1 MLSNFRQHLNSSE
14 RIVVKYHNK
23 METSVLQDLG
33 LNEIEIKV
41 YLELL
46 KSESLL
52 ASEISSRLN
61 LHRTTSYYIL
71 SNLIKKGLVSYIIK
85 SGKKYFI
92 ATNPEKLLDMEK
104 ERELKIKSLIPELIG
119 LKQPLEKIP
128 LVEVYEGKDGLKTI
142 WEDILKSLR
151 KNQELLILATGK
163 APKILPY
170 YLPSFHN
177 RRIEQKIKLKI
188 IYNDLSESKKRGK
201 ELAKMKFTQVKYLS
215 KDYFMPSSTLVY
227 DDKIA
232 FMLWNENK
240 TIGIL
245 IHDKDINKSF
255 QNYFNLLWK
264 IAK

>member
-1 MLSNFRQHLNSSE
+1 
-14 RIVVKYHNK
+14 
-23 METSVLQDLG
+23 METNVLQELG
-33 LNEIEIKV
+33 LNEIEIKF

-52 ASEISSRLN
+52 ASELSSRLN

-71 SNLIKKGLVSYIIK
+71 DNLIKKGLASYIIK

-92 ATNPEKLLDMEK
+92 AMNPEKLLEIEK
-104 ERELKIKSLIPELIG
+104 EREIKIKSLIPQLIN
-119 LKQPLEKIP
+119 LKKPFEKIP
-128 LVEVYEGKDGLKTI
+128 LVEVYEGKEGLKTI
-142 WEDILKSLR
+142 WEDILKSI
-151 KNQELLILATGK
+151 KNKELFILATGK

-170 YLPSFHN
+170 YLPNFHN
-177 RRIEQKIKLKI
+177 RRIKQKIKLKI
-188 IYNDLSESKKRGK
+188 IYNDIQESKERGK
-201 ELAKMKFTQVKYLS
+201 ELSKLKLTEVRYLP
-215 KDYFMPSSTLVY
+215 KEYFIPSSTLIY
-227 DDKIA
+227 DEKIA

-255 QNYFNLLWK
+255 ENYFNLLWK

>member
-1 MLSNFRQHLNSSE
+1 
-14 RIVVKYHNK
+14 
-23 METSVLQDLG
+23 METNILQDLG

-41 YLELL
+41 YLELF

-52 ASEISSRLN
+52 ASEIASRLN

-71 SNLIKKGLVSYIIK
+71 ENLIKKGLVSYVIK
-85 SGKKYFI
+85 AGKKYFI
-92 ATNPEKLLDMEK
+92 ATNPKKLLEIEK
-104 ERELKIKSLIPELIG
+104 EREIKIKSLIPELIK

-128 LVEVYEGKDGLKTI
+128 LVEVYEGKEGIKTI
-142 WEDILKSLR
+142 WEDIIKSI
-151 KNQELLILATGK
+151 KNEELLILATGK

-170 YLPSFHN
+170 YLPNFHN
-177 RRIEQKIKLKI
+177 RRIKQNIKLNI
-188 IYNDLSESKKRGK
+188 IYNDFEESKKRGK
-201 ELAKMKFTQVKYLS
+201 ELAKMKFTKVKYLS
-215 KDYFMPSSTLVY
+215 KKYFMPSSTLIY
-227 DDKIA
+227 DEKIA

-240 TIGIL
+240 IIGIL

>member
-1 MLSNFRQHLNSSE
+1 
-14 RIVVKYHNK
+14 
-23 METSVLQDLG
+23 METSILQELG

-52 ASEISSRLN
+52 ASEIASRLN

-92 ATNPEKLLDMEK
+92 ATNPEKLLEIEK
-104 ERELKIKSLIPELIG
+104 EREIKIKSLIPELIN
-119 LKQPLEKIP
+119 LKKPLEKIP
-128 LVEVYEGKDGLKTI
+128 LVEVYEGKEGLKTI
-142 WEDILKSLR
+142 WEDILKSLN
-151 KNQELLILATGK
+151 KNQEISILATGK
-163 APKILPY
+163 TPKLLPY
-170 YLPSFHN
+170 YLPNFHN
-177 RRIEQKIKLKI
+177 RRIKQIIKLKI
-188 IYNDLSESKKRGK
+188 IYNDLEESKKRGK

-215 KDYFMPSSTLVY
+215 KDYLMPSSTLIY
-227 DDKIA
+227 GEKIA

-240 TIGIL
+240 IIGIL
-245 IHDKDINKSF
+245 IYDKDMNKSF
-255 QNYFNLLWK
+255 QSYFNLLWK